1 VLAAGC
7 GYDRRMRAE
16 IIFYALDEHGSEILD
31 GLERQTGQKSE
42 QLQGRGRR
50 YRVSG
55 PQGGL
60 DAFDATL
67 DTIAPDWREHLT
79 RTGM

>member
-1 VLAAGC
+1 
-7 GYDRRMRAE
+7 MPAE

-31 GLERQTGQKSE
+31 GLEKETGQESE
-42 QLQGRGRR
+42 QLGDKGRSYHLPR
-50 YRVSG
+50 
-55 PQGGL
+55 QEAGL